1 MEKTVDYLKKY
12 RWALLI
18 LLIGIVLMLLPGS
31 SKEQPSVEETPR
43 EEIIGM
49 EQELAHILSQ
59 IQGAGNVQV
68 LLTESTGAQTVY
80 QTDKEDPHEKTVII
94 TGSDRAQSGLVQQV
108 IPPKYMGAIV
118 VCNGADNAS
127 VRLAIV
133 EAVSKVTG
141 LGADRISVLKMK

>member
-31 SKEQPSVEETPR
+31 SKEQPPVKETPR

-80 QTDKEDPHEKTVII
+80 QTDKEDRHEKTVII
-94 TGSDRAQSGLVQQV
+94 TGSDRSQSGLVQRV